1 MLPDLASFSLAG
13 FGLMILLTLRI
24 FPFSQHQVPMMIV
37 PNSGYDSGATV
48 GAPPIPP
55 PIPLMPEWSTALQ
68 TVLDQP
74 TSTLPRYL
82 TFGGVLFVTSV
93 MTWAWVGQ
101 IDEVAQAT
109 GKLIPQG
116 EVFQV
121 APIESG
127 KIERLAVKEGQAVRK
142 GEVLAE
148 LDTDLTEKEIQRL
161 QAVIAAIQ
169 TERLETLAMVDKTRL
184 QAQTRLD
191 VAASEMQAQQVVIR
205 QNLATIETSR
215 LMVNQLRD
223 DAAQEG
229 SRLARLKPLSDVGAI
244 PRERV
249 FEIES
254 TMRSKQRSITESG
267 GSLQRVLGDTD
278 RLKVELQQKR
288 SQMEQAK
295 IVSQQELQQLQS
307 RLTGLQSRQRETQIL
322 LAAAQTRLKQRYL
335 LAPVDGT
342 ILTLNPRNQGE
353 VVSAGQSIA
362 EIAPQGKP
370 LILSAMLPSQEAGFV
385 KVGMT
390 VRLKMDAYP
399 YQDYGVIEGRVLN
412 VSADSKSNA
421 APGVP
426 SGVFYRVDI
435 ALARQN
441 VHARGQV
448 IHFRPGQTATAEIV
462 TRRRQILE
470 TILEPIQKLRN
481 DRVTL

>member
-1 MLPDLASFSLAG
+1 
-13 FGLMILLTLRI
+13 
-24 FPFSQHQVPMMIV
+24 MMIV
-37 PNSGYDSGATV
+37 SNSGYDSGVAV
-48 GAPPIPP
+48 GAPPIP
-55 PIPLMPEWSTALQ
+55 IVPEWSAALQ

-74 TSTLPRYL
+74 ASSLPHYL

-93 MTWAWVGQ
+93 ITWAWVGQ

-142 GEVLAE
+142 GDVLAE
-148 LDTDLTEKEIQRL
+148 LDTDLTEKELQRL

-191 VAASEMQAQQVVIR
+191 VAASEMQAQQVAIR
-205 QNLATIETSR
+205 QNLATIETNR
-215 LMVNQLRD
+215 LMSSQLRD
-223 DAAQEG
+223 DADQE
-229 SRLARLKPLSDVGAI
+229 STRLARLKPLSEVGAI
-244 PRERV
+244 PQERV

-254 TMRSKQRSITESG
+254 TMRSKTRSITESE

-278 RLKVELQQKR
+278 RLKAELQQKR

-295 IVSQQELQQLQS
+295 IASQQELQQLQS
-307 RLTGLQSRQRETQIL
+307 RLSGLQSRQRETQIL
-322 LAAAQTRLKQRYL
+322 LAAAQTRLQQRYL
-335 LAPVDGT
+335 LAPVNGT
-342 ILTLNPRNQGE
+342 ILSLNPRNRGE
-353 VVSAGQSIA
+353 VIPAGQSIA

-390 VRLKMDAYP
+390 VRLKMDAYA
-399 YQDYGVIEGRVLN
+399 YQDYGVIEGKVLN
-412 VSADSKSNA
+412 VSADSKSNPQ
-421 APGVP
+421 PGVAAG
-426 SGVFYRVDI
+426 SFYRVDI
-435 ALARQN
+435 ALSRQG
-441 VHARGQV
+441 VYDRGQLLQ
-448 IHFRPGQTATAEIV
+448 FRPGQTATAEIV

-470 TILEPIQKLRN
+470 AILEPIKKLRN

>member
-1 MLPDLASFSLAG
+1 LAT
-13 FGLMILLTLRI
+13 LLTLRI
-24 FPFSQHQVPMMIV
+24 FPFSQHQVVPMMIV
-37 PNSGYDSGATV
+37 PNSGYDSGVTV
-48 GAPPIPP
+48 GAA
-55 PIPLMPEWSTALQ
+55 PIPLVPEWSAALQ

-74 TSTLPRYL
+74 ASTLPHYL
-82 TFGGVLFVTSV
+82 TFGGALFVTSV
-93 MTWAWVGQ
+93 ITWAAVGQ

-142 GEVLAE
+142 GDVLAE
-148 LDTDLTEKEIQRL
+148 LDTDLTQKEIERF

-169 TERLETLAMVDKTRL
+169 TERIETLAMVDKTRL

-191 VAASEMQAQQVVIR
+191 VAASEMQAQQVAIQ
-205 QNLATIETSR
+205 QNLATIDTNR
-215 LMVNQLRD
+215 LMANQLRE
-223 DAAQEG
+223 DADQEQA
-229 SRLARLKPLSDVGAI
+229 RLARLKPLSEVGAI

-254 TMRSKQRSITESG
+254 TVRSKERSMTESSG
-267 GSLQRVLGDTD
+267 ALQRVLSDTD
-278 RLKVELQQKR
+278 RLKAEMQQKR

-295 IVSQQELQQLQS
+295 IGSQQELQQLQS

-322 LAAAQTRLKQRYL
+322 LAAAQSRRQQRYL
-335 LAPVDGT
+335 VAPVDGT
-342 ILTLNPRNQGE
+342 ILLLQPRNQGE
-353 VVSAGQSIA
+353 VVPAGQSIA

-399 YQDYGVIEGRVLN
+399 YQDYGVIEGKVLN
-412 VSADSKSNA
+412 VSADSKSH
-421 APGVP
+421 PQSGVP
-426 SGVFYRVDI
+426 MGSFYRVDI
-435 ALARQN
+435 SLSRQG
-441 VHARGQV
+441 VYDRGQLL
-448 IHFRPGQTATAEIV
+448 HFRPGQTATAEIV

-470 TILEPIQKLRN
+470 AMLEPIKKLRN
-481 DRVTL
+481 DHVTL

>member
-1 MLPDLASFSLAG
+1 
-13 FGLMILLTLRI
+13 
-24 FPFSQHQVPMMIV
+24 
-37 PNSGYDSGATV
+37 V

-142 GEVLAE
+142 GDVLAE

-249 FEIES
+249 FDDA
-254 TMRSKQRSITESG
+254 
-267 GSLQRVLGDTD
+267 L
-278 RLKVELQQKR
+278 
-288 SQMEQAK
+288 
-295 IVSQQELQQLQS
+295 
-307 RLTGLQSRQRETQIL
+307 
-322 LAAAQTRLKQRYL
+322 
-335 LAPVDGT
+335 
-342 ILTLNPRNQGE
+342 
-353 VVSAGQSIA
+353 
-362 EIAPQGKP
+362 
-370 LILSAMLPSQEAGFV
+370 EATFH
-385 KVGMT
+385 
-390 VRLKMDAYP
+390 Y
-399 YQDYGVIEGRVLN
+399 
-412 VSADSKSNA
+412 
-421 APGVP
+421 
-426 SGVFYRVDI
+426 
-435 ALARQN
+435 
-441 VHARGQV
+441 
-448 IHFRPGQTATAEIV
+448 
-462 TRRRQILE
+462 
-470 TILEPIQKLRN
+470 
-481 DRVTL
+481 